1 MYWMPRLGIRG
12 RNGRDLSDA
21 LPCLDALR
29 IVAHCVT
36 LGFAMMRSCREACQ
50 PDRFVVHSRE
60 TSMTNTQTPS
70 EGAVHGHATLSN
82 DSLAPVTG
90 KEKSWGWFEVFNIWA
105 NDIQSLFGYSL
116 VASLFISYG
125 VSGWTAFC
133 ALIFA
138 GLLVMVLVNLSG
150 RPGVDH
156 GIPYPV
162 LARASMGTGGAKLPA
177 ILRAIVAVFW
187 YGVQTYFASTA
198 LALLINTVIGGGGGA
213 EFLGLTPIDWLSFLI
228 VWALQIAIFTR
239 GMDWIATFLNIAGPF
254 VYLVMIGLAVVL
266 WQKSDGQLLSAAAT
280 IFANPEGTFTTEL
293 NGFIAIVGTMVAYFA
308 AVMIN
313 FSDFSRYARNRSAM
327 TLGNLVG
334 LPLNMVLF
342 SALALLITAG
352 GAVVYG
358 ENLTNPT
365 EILERADSAV
375 LSIIA
380 AVTFFAA
387 TVGINLVANF
397 IPAVNGIAN
406 MAPAHMNFQ
415 RAGLVTSAFAL
426 VIGAFWVSF
435 ISEVGI
441 GGFVNTLGATLA
453 PLYGIMI
460 VDYYLVRKQ
469 RLVIADLYSND
480 SSARYAYKNGW
491 NRKAVL
497 AFVLGATFSVATVW
511 IDALS
516 ELTGYAWLLGA
527 LIGGGIYRVLVKN
540 AIEPS

>member
-1 MYWMPRLGIRG
+1 MASQ
-12 RNGRDLSDA
+12 LS
-21 LPCLDALR
+21 
-29 IVAHCVT
+29 
-36 LGFAMMRSCREACQ
+36 
-50 PDRFVVHSRE
+50 
-60 TSMTNTQTPS
+60 TQSIDPS
-70 EGAVHGHATLSN
+70 DSSLSN
-82 DSLAPVTG
+82 DSLAPVSDEQ
-90 KEKSWGWFEVFNIWA
+90 KNWGWFEVFNIWA

-116 VASLFISYG
+116 VASLFITYG
-125 VSGWTAFC
+125 VSGWTAFS
-133 ALIFA
+133 ALIVA

-150 RPGVDH
+150 RPGVDY

-162 LARASMGTGGAKLPA
+162 LARASMGTSGAKLPA
-177 ILRAIVAVFW
+177 ILRAVVAVFW

-198 LALLINTVIGGGGGA
+198 LALLINTLVGSSGGGT
-213 EFLGLTPIDWLSFLI
+213 EYLGLSTIDWISFLI
-228 VWALQIAIFTR
+228 VWALQIAIFSR
-239 GMDWIATFLNIAGPF
+239 GMAWIGTFLNVAGPF
-254 VYLVMIGLAVVL
+254 VYAVMIGLAVVL
-266 WQKSDGQLLSAAAT
+266 WQKSDGQLFSAAAT
-280 IFANPEGTFTTEL
+280 IFANPEASFMTEL

-313 FSDFSRYARNRSAM
+313 FSDFSRYAKDRKSM

-342 SALALLITAG
+342 SALALIITAG

-358 ENLTNPT
+358 ENMVNPT

-375 LSIIA
+375 LSVIA
-380 AVTFFAA
+380 AITFFAA

-406 MAPAHMNFQ
+406 MAPASMNFQ
-415 RAGLVTSAFAL
+415 RAGLITSLFAL
-426 VIGAFWVSF
+426 VIGGFWVSF

-453 PLYGIMI
+453 PLYGIMV

-469 RLVIADLYSND
+469 RLIIADLYSTD
-480 SSARYAYKNGW
+480 PKASYAYTNGW
-491 NRKAVL
+491 NRKAVIAFAL
-497 AFVLGATFSVATVW
+497 AALFSVATVW

-527 LIGGGIYRVLVKN
+527 LLGGGIYWKLASKSLASVEL
-540 AIEPS
+540 AGQE